1 MGRLKDLLKK
11 AGKGLVVTAASVLA
25 GATLGPLAAGAVG
38 SFLSKAIGDIG
49 VSISQDIIEETI
61 TEKIAG
67 APDSLMDLAKP
78 EEMEEVA
85 AQVGDKAGVDKA
97 EVEAALQYGF
107 RELQTTLSSIMTE
120 IRSDD
125 ALLNEVLQLASE
137 TDAKISQLLGQ
148 STETQEAVED
158 VLRRLDSMERS
169 LDRSFRK
176 FMGGY
181 SDPTRLDARRVKVIS
196 QLQRQRTIMASGM
209 GITYNPDL
217 YVHRREEERVFDNFL
232 SDIDMSDRN
241 LFIVL
246 GNAGLGKTWYMSC
259 LSTRTLEEGYP
270 TFFVP
275 LSHGIKS
282 LTSIFQV
289 ETIPALVDLLD
300 PVLDEAKEHA
310 FIFLDGLDEMDPTG
324 IRHLLGA
331 LASARCNSISFV
343 ISCRSADW
351 ASNRAIVKGGNELK
365 YFIHEDARATANARA
380 LRINTPVSVLM
391 SEFTDKELESAM
403 QRYGIPSQVPFDL
416 LPLLKRPYILRL
428 SAQWYAQVGELP
440 SPSSPQFLDLFAGG
454 PEYTDSVFRR
464 LGILTERDSLY
475 ATVEK
480 LVEAQ
485 SESLPLVELPIDPE
499 SSTFS
504 TLVSSGML
512 VISLDRV
519 GTSVSV
525 CREFMVPLV
534 SLTILRHQAN
544 PTRVEELLQ
553 AVNTWIP
560 QESPVISKII
570 QDASMVEEPPPAPP
584 TKDDLELKQERE
596 PRVVVEEPTE
606 TKEAVVSEGLD
617 KASRLQRG
625 SGGRVTPRPETADE
639 VPETPPAPKVKK
651 GLSQSFRP
659 PSSETISEP
668 VTQAEDVATKE
679 TKKKG
684 LSQTFER
691 QIGNLDLGRKRKTT
705 PRKPS
710 LPTISSYSDYLP
722 VIQPLL
728 EDEDVLCRRAAA
740 VSLGLITSQLNDP
753 EQGISA
759 IKQLLDDTDSEVRI
773 AGAWSLALATQR
785 FPKPWQRV
793 EDLET
798 LLSDLDVA
806 VCREAAM
813 GMACAYLKISDQS
826 KIQSQLS
833 KLLES
838 ENERIRSGAIFG
850 AALGATTNPK
860 HADFVGDLL
869 TTHLKDESCEIQRRS
884 ALGLGFVAN
893 AMEDSSD
900 IVRLLIPL
908 PRRTEGP
915 LCVGASLGLCLAGSN
930 LSNSSKIVQTVMP
943 RLQDPE
949 EGVRSVTAMGIG
961 IASYGLPD
969 PLDVKDLLKSA
980 LDDEAPDTRA
990 GAALGLSLVATKL
1003 STIEEQVFLLKP
1015 LADSKDEYI
1024 RGSGALGLGLA
1035 SINQSDT
1042 SILENML
1049 QPLLTD
1055 SERSVR
1061 KEALLGLGFLAST
1074 LDGLNERAKL
1084 LFPYLQ
1090 DVDEII
1096 RRGAV
1101 LAMGLSISNFNIP
1114 QGVVLGEA
1122 LFGNLPLAHDE
1133 TFAVGISALKSY

>member
-1 MGRLKDLLKK
+1 MVRLKDLLKK

-67 APDSLMDLAKP
+67 APEILMELAKP
-78 EEMEEVA
+78 DQIEGVA
-85 AQVGDKAGVDKA
+85 VKVGEKAGIDPVEA
-97 EVEAALQYGF
+97 EAALQYGF

-137 TDAKISQLLGQ
+137 TDAKISELLGQ
-148 STETQEAVED
+148 SAETQQAVDE

-176 FMGGY
+176 FMGNY
-181 SDPTRLDARRVKVIS
+181 SERSRLDSRRVKVIS

-209 GITYNPDL
+209 GITYDPEL

-241 LFIVL
+241 IFLIL

-259 LSTRTLEEGYP
+259 MSTHTIQEGYP

-300 PVLDEAKEHA
+300 PVLDEANEHA

-380 LRINTPVSVLM
+380 FRINTPVSVMM
-391 SEFTDKELESAM
+391 SEFTDRELEAAM
-403 QRYGIPSQVPFDL
+403 QRYGLPSQIPFDL
-416 LPLLKRPYILRL
+416 LPLLRRPYILRL
-428 SAQWYAQVGELP
+428 SAQWYSQVGELP

-553 AVNTWIP
+553 AVNTWMP
-560 QESPVISKII
+560 QESPVITKII
-570 QDASMVEEPPPAPP
+570 QDASMVEESPPAPP
-584 TKDDLELKQERE
+584 SKEELRVKEKEE
-596 PRVVVEEPTE
+596 PRVIVEESIEEPE
-606 TKEAVVSEGLD
+606 TVERKHPD
-617 KASRLQRG
+617 KASRLQIG
-625 SGGRVTPRPETADE
+625 SGRRVSPSAEPAEEGTESA
-639 VPETPPAPKVKK
+639 PPAKVKK

-659 PSSETISEP
+659 PSTESVSET
-668 VTQAEDVATKE
+668 VTTATVPAKE
-679 TKKKG
+679 IKKKG
-684 LSQTFER
+684 LSQSYDRE
-691 QIGNLDLGRKRKTT
+691 IGNLDLGRKREIAH
-705 PRKPS
+705 RK
-710 LPTISSYSDYLP
+710 SSLP
-722 VIQPLL
+722 VISDYSDFLQLIQPML
-728 EDEDVLCRRAAA
+728 EDSDVLVRRAAA
-740 VSLGLITSQLNDP
+740 VSLGLVTSRLDKSEN
-753 EQGISA
+753 GMSA
-759 IKQLLDDTDSEVRI
+759 IKHLLDDNDSEVRI
-773 AGAWSLALATQR
+773 ASTWSLALATQSYT
-785 FPKPWQRV
+785 KPW
-793 EDLET
+793 EHLDALAA
-798 LLSDLDVA
+798 LLDDVD
-806 VCREAAM
+806 VGVSREAAM
-813 GMACAYLKISDQS
+813 GMACSYMKIPVIDDVQAS
-826 KIQSQLS
+826 LS
-833 KLLES
+833 KLLKS
-838 ENERIRSGAIFG
+838 DNERVRSGAIFG
-850 AALGATTNPK
+850 VALGCNINPSY
-860 HADFVGDLL
+860 AEFAGELL
-869 TTHLKDESCEIQRRS
+869 TNHLKDESCEIQRRS

-893 AMEDSSD
+893 VLEDPSD

-949 EGVRSVTAMGIG
+949 EDVRSVTAMGIG
-961 IASYGLPD
+961 IGSYGLEVPK
-969 PLDVKDLLKSA
+969 DVEDLLQPI
-980 LDDEAPDTRA
+980 LEDEAPDTRA
-990 GAALGLSLVATKL
+990 GAALGLSLMATKL
-1003 STIEEQVFLLKP
+1003 TALEDQITILKP
-1015 LADSKDEYI
+1015 LCDSKDEI
-1024 RGSGALGLGLA
+1024 VRGRGAIGVGLA
-1035 SINQSDT
+1035 AINQSDL
-1042 SILENML
+1042 SSLQNILH
-1049 QPLLTD
+1049 PLLSD
-1055 SERSVR
+1055 SEREVR
-1061 KEALLGLGFLAST
+1061 KDAVLGLGFLAST
-1074 LDGLNERAKL
+1074 ISDLNERSKL

-1090 DVDEII
+1090 DIDEIV
-1096 RRGAV
+1096 RKGGV
-1101 LAMGLSISNFNIP
+1101 LAMGLSVSDFNIP
-1114 QGVVLGEA
+1114 KGVVLGEA
-1122 LFGNLPLAHDE
+1122 LFGNLPLIHDE
-1133 TFAVGISALKSY
+1133 TFAVGIASQNIY